1 MRGKKRT
8 LTRMHVFLLF
18 RYAIC
23 DDASETAVEREEEEL
38 VCTNS
43 ENDLLLLDDHY
54 KLILMI
60 VRVADAN

>member
-1 MRGKKRT
+1 
-8 LTRMHVFLLF
+8 MHVFLLF